1 MNGLNRSPSASSAE
15 RPGGLAQ
22 ASHAAASTA
31 AIDETTRAV
40 KVVEAME
47 GAIGWMVACILA
59 WCVGFAAG
67 GLAIGEWASLCD
79 SRAAQVKRRVAIRPP
94 APFSSRA
101 VLTPLADLQALP
113 SGAGETAPDEPPEPP

>member
-1 MNGLNRSPSASSAE
+1 MDGRLHPSMVCRFCGE
-15 RPGGLAQ
+15 GDWRLA
-22 ASHAAASTA
+22 
-31 AIDETTRAV
+31 R
-40 KVVEAME
+40 
-47 GAIGWMVACILA
+47 G
-59 WCVGFAAG
+59 
-67 GLAIGEWASLCD
+67 ASLCD